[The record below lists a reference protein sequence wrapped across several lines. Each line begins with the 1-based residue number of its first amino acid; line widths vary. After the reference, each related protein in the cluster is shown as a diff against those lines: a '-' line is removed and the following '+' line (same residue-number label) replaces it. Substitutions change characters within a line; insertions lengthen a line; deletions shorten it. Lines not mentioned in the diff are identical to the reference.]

1 MPLLSTKDLCQSELW
16 LRRAHHVLAWIFH
29 FYVHTHPPAQ
39 GNETS
44 DITIPASLTLPLLRV
59 STQLD
64 LPPVV
69 SYADSV
75 LYNWDFACPPS
86 SPDEIPTTSNI
97 RCQTLFTQTLT
108 ESEFFLVSA
117 RIELIGVRALDIMRA
132 TMDEMFVGDDIAARR
147 ITGFLWKLQEV
158 VAKMKEQLL
167 GLRETG
173 CDPDTF
179 YNEVRPWLA
188 GCDSNKRKWVFE
200 GLKEAIEKCERGEEE
215 EIIREPQELSGP
227 SAGQSS
233 LIHSLDIF
241 LGVDKYSHSVVT
253 IGGKN
258 APELSPDTV
267 AQKSSFLARM
277 RLYMPRHHRR
287 FLHHLAANP
296 RPLRDFVVARA
307 DSELAAKSDEDREL
321 VDSYNAAVQAL
332 KEFRDAHM
340 MTVTLYIISPA
351 ARARKAQAELVA
363 KENDQKEKERKPL
376 KGTGGT
382 NLVQFLKGVRDQ
394 TKNAILPC

>member
-1 MPLLSTKDLCQSELW
+1 MPILPSGELCRSELW
-16 LRRAHHVLAWIFH
+16 LRRAHHVLAWILH
-29 FYVHTHPPAQ
+29 FYVHTHPPARP
-39 GNETS
+39 NENS
-44 DITIPASLTLPLLRV
+44 NIIIPAPLTLPLLRV
-59 STQLD
+59 STLLE

-75 LYNWDFACPPS
+75 LYNWDFARSPS
-86 SPDEIPTTSNI
+86 STQEIPTPSNL

-117 RIELIGVRALDIMRA
+117 RIELTGVHALDIMRT
-132 TMDEMFVGDDIAARR
+132 TMSRR
-147 ITGFLWKLQEV
+147 G
-158 VAKMKEQLL
+158 ASPKMKEQLL
-167 GLRETG
+167 GLMATG
-173 CDPDTF
+173 CDPDVF

-188 GCDSNKRKWVFE
+188 GWYSNKRKWIFE
-200 GLKEAIEKCERGEEE
+200 GLKEAVERYEREEDEEMICE
-215 EIIREPQELSGP
+215 PTELSGP

-258 APELSPDTV
+258 PPEPSPDTV
-267 AQKSSFLARM
+267 AQKSSFLQRM
-277 RLYMPRHHRR
+277 QLYMPRHHRR
-287 FLHHLAANP
+287 FLQHLASNP
-296 RPLRDFVVARA
+296 RPLRDFIVARA
-307 DSELAAKSDEDREL
+307 ELGTPNEENKEL
-321 VDSYNAAVQAL
+321 VAAYNAAVKAL

-340 MTVTLYIISPA
+340 MTVSLYIISPA
-351 ARARKAQAELVA
+351 AKARKVQSEIIARHE
-363 KENDQKEKERKPL
+363 KEKNEENERKPL

>member
-1 MPLLSTKDLCQSELW
+1 MPILSTKGLCQSELW

-29 FYVHTHPPAQ
+29 FYVHTHPPVR
-39 GNETS
+39 NDERS
-44 DITIPASLTLPLLRV
+44 DIVIPASLALPLLRV

-75 LYNWDFACPPS
+75 LYNWDFECPPS
-86 SPDEIPTTSNI
+86 TSDQIPTPSNL
-97 RCQTLFTQTLT
+97 RCQTLFTQSLT

-117 RIELIGVRALDIMRA
+117 RIELVGVRALDLMRA

-147 ITGFLWKLQEV
+147 ITGFLWELQV
-158 VAKMKEQLL
+158 VVTKMKEQLL
-167 GLRETG
+167 GLKETG

-200 GLKEAIEKCERGEEE
+200 GLKEAIEKCGRGEDEE
-215 EIIREPQELSGP
+215 KICEPQELSGP

-258 APELSPDTV
+258 APELPPDTV

-277 RLYMPRHHRR
+277 QLYMPSLHRR

-307 DSELAAKSDEDREL
+307 ESGSKSREDREL
-321 VDSYNAAVQAL
+321 VEAYNAAVQAL

-351 ARARKAQAELVA
+351 ARARKAQAEQVA
-363 KENDQKEKERKPL
+363 KTKETEEKEKERKPL

-394 TKNAILPC
+394 TKNAILPS

>member
-1 MPLLSTKDLCQSELW
+1 MPLLSTKELCQSELW

-29 FYVHTHPPAQ
+29 FYVHTHPPVQ

-44 DITIPASLTLPLLRV
+44 DITIPASLTLPLLRA

-75 LYNWDFACPPS
+75 LYNWDFVCPPS
-86 SPDEIPTTSNI
+86 SSGGIPTTLNI

-117 RIELIGVRALDIMRA
+117 RIELIGVHALDIMRA

-158 VAKMKEQLL
+158 VTKMKEQLL

-200 GLKEAIEKCERGEEE
+200 GLKDAIEKCERGEEE
-215 EIIREPQELSGP
+215 ETIRDPQELSGP

-277 RLYMPRHHRR
+277 QLYMPRHHRR
-287 FLHHLAANP
+287 FL
-296 RPLRDFVVARA
+296 
-307 DSELAAKSDEDREL
+307 
-321 VDSYNAAVQAL
+321 
-332 KEFRDAHM
+332 
-340 MTVTLYIISPA
+340 
-351 ARARKAQAELVA
+351 
-363 KENDQKEKERKPL
+363 
-376 KGTGGT
+376 
-382 NLVQFLKGVRDQ
+382 
-394 TKNAILPC
+394 